1 MTGSTSMLHTMI
13 ITRIDS
19 KPIRQSRVTLHMI
32 ITRID
37 SRVDHHEDRQIT
49 RIDSLSSSRV
59 KIICTSDY
67 RPIQLVCA
75 KKRASNNQTKSIL
88 SSSFNYIQLS
98 PTLLGLSIYILPRG
112 YARVQG
118 HKSMFP
124 IWVGFI
130 EIHPK

>member
-19 KPIRQSRVTLHMI
+19 KLIRQSRVTLHMI

-75 KKRASNNQTKSIL
+75 KKRASNNQTKSTL
-88 SSSFNYIQLS
+88 SSSFNYSCS
-98 PTLLGLSIYILPRG
+98 PALYIYILPRG